1 MATEEETGSDTRT
14 LALSDGVFAIALTL
28 LVLAIHL
35 PVVKPGE
42 TLARALLDRGDELK
56 SWLLSFVV
64 LAAAWA
70 RHRKLFA
77 ALRGV
82 DPTITWL
89 NLAYLGVVAFVPA
102 GTP

>member
-1 MATEEETGSDTRT
+1 
-14 LALSDGVFAIALTL
+14 
-28 LVLAIHL
+28 
-35 PVVKPGE
+35 
-42 TLARALLDRGDELK
+42 
-56 SWLLSFVV
+56 V

-102 GTP
+102 GTPGTPACWTRATARGGSRR